1 MSRLDTLRDAIHPGS
16 RGIEIGPWRNPIAP
30 KRDGLQTLVI
40 DILGTAELREK
51 ATRMKVHDVQ
61 IAGIEEVDIVGDAS
75 RLLELVR
82 GRGVAD
88 GFDWIV
94 SSHNF
99 EHLPDPIRFLG
110 DCESLL
116 KPSGFVGMILPDKR
130 HCMDRFR
137 PATTFAD
144 FCVRITIAQESQ
156 LRPTRC
162 LPNSRSK
169 PRSCCPME
177 PCTVPGRRTSTS
189 RSCCEPRTSATNKR
203 CSRGGWRR
211 RPHRNSTATGGSSH
225 PPHSS
230 WPCSTST
237 SRASRISCSRN
248 LFLQMTGRT
257 FLSGCVRATRV
268 RCARKNTRRDAA
280 NCAGESK
287 TRRPR

>member
-130 HCMDRFR
+130 HCVDRFR

-144 FCVRITIAQESQ
+144 LVRAHHD
-156 LRPTRC
+156 
-162 LPNSRSK
+162 
-169 PRSCCPME
+169 
-177 PCTVPGRRTSTS
+177 
-189 RSCCEPRTSATNKR
+189 SAR
-203 CSRGGWRR
+203 E
-211 RPHRNSTATGGSSH
+211 STAAYAMFAQQSLKTTLVLPDGTVH
-225 PPHSS
+225 RS
-230 WPCSTST
+230 WP
-237 SRASRISCSRN
+237 ANIN
-248 LFLQMTGRT
+248 QPELLRT
-257 FLSGCVRATRV
+257 QDI
-268 RCARKNTRRDAA
+268 RD
-280 NCAGESK
+280 K
-287 TRRPR
+287 